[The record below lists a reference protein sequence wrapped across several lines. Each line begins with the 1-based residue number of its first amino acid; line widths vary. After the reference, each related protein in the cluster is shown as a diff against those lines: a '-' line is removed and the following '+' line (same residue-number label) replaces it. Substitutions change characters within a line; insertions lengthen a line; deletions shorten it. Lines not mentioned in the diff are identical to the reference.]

1 LQVTSS
7 KINIMRGKI
16 YSNHLDILMAIHV
29 CNTVLIPQIEL
40 AGRFASFDDKL
51 LDKWNSKLIGTILA
65 ASGEYSGQN
74 LSRTG
79 FNHVTGLIHPRDAIS
94 AARIMDVASRLTSVN
109 RLDARTMWARLRA
122 SDRKQ
127 RKPNDVLQAA
137 LSAGRKRSASNR
149 VLKSL
154 FLMRGLDL
162 RAEVFDEPWWSKQ
175 VKVDEEKQRMV
186 DWNLGWSPCYSRY
199 QLWQNSEV
207 SAIDAFTDGSTLPG
221 VPEPSGLGIVLKDAV
236 AGETVLEVAEVCKA
250 SGNNHLAECIAMLGA
265 VQLTPAQVDLTI
277 YTDSAAAIWAVKGFD
292 RLTPGRRMRLGS
304 RPVVIAL
311 ARLIAA
317 RSGATTIR
325 HVRSHTGDRS
335 YRSIG
340 NARAD
345 QLANDAR
352 EHGRDAVLP
361 PMLEGEEK
369 VVFWSEDRH
378 VIGDLRAEIRRLLA
392 KRNLEKWKAQPHQG
406 RIAEYRGSQLLSH
419 CKHVRRWAFLTQ
431 TPGMVMFLVL
441 ALCEWLPVRARHSH
455 SKRSNEERIC
465 LWCTDQVVDD
475 SRHALSC
482 PANWL
487 WIRNR
492 RRDVDRILKCLPRE
506 VALRPVVKWQ
516 QPERYTEFAVNLIS
530 PNELD
535 LQLCR
540 RLAKDYLT
548 QRGETGSEAE
558 FVEQVKKLLAFF
570 LCDCI
575 GPGGHYCVL
584 SKSASLLFGFQE
596 ILRVKLS
603 LSVELFADA
612 VHRNNRF
619 TRWASGRE
627 DDTVFGSLGDAFN
640 ISWKGM
646 MAVAYPPQVGTVL
659 DKLAEKL
666 LGDLRTSLPTR
677 IVLVL
682 EEGNVLDEVCK
693 WEQSSVLCT
702 FPAGSFPTI
711 SPSSFRQPYTE
722 HKNKSLR
729 QRAAVTVLI
738 VQNREAADR
747 YPVDSLALEKALTRW
762 SYAHKAACKIEPPKP
777 LPLTMEDLSR
787 AWTSPGLVCG
797 HDGKLNWFDGPPAVA
812 KVVALAP
819 HSDAKVQT
827 ALDKVLNFDRY
838 AGALGLIP
846 SGISSLIAKAVNPSN
861 SKAGRIVEKAHISKL
876 SYVIFTSAFNMWME
890 RKRRE
895 IAWKSRDKDSKK
907 NRTLRTPGKRIES
920 KAGKTRVG
928 VRRSAR
934 ILERKTR
941 VEESVHDDRVA
952 PDGKEVDS
960 RNHVT
965 RSPPRLPV
973 APLSVWHG
981 IPLVAHSATQI
992 ASGQSHSDNLLARSS
1007 ESCRSS

>member
-1 LQVTSS
+1 
-7 KINIMRGKI
+7 
-16 YSNHLDILMAIHV
+16 
-29 CNTVLIPQIEL
+29 
-40 AGRFASFDDKL
+40 
-51 LDKWNSKLIGTILA
+51 
-65 ASGEYSGQN
+65 
-74 LSRTG
+74 
-79 FNHVTGLIHPRDAIS
+79 
-94 AARIMDVASRLTSVN
+94 
-109 RLDARTMWARLRA
+109 
-122 SDRKQ
+122 
-127 RKPNDVLQAA
+127 
-137 LSAGRKRSASNR
+137 
-149 VLKSL
+149 
-154 FLMRGLDL
+154 
-162 RAEVFDEPWWSKQ
+162 
-175 VKVDEEKQRMV
+175 
-186 DWNLGWSPCYSRY
+186 
-199 QLWQNSEV
+199 
-207 SAIDAFTDGSTLPG
+207 
-221 VPEPSGLGIVLKDAV
+221 
-236 AGETVLEVAEVCKA
+236 
-250 SGNNHLAECIAMLGA
+250 MLGA
-265 VQLTPAQVDLTI
+265 VQLTPAQVDLNI

-292 RLTPGRRMRLGS
+292 KLTPGRRMRLGS

-317 RSGATTIR
+317 RSGTTTIR
-325 HVRSHTGDRS
+325 HVRSHTGDTS
-335 YRSIG
+335 YRSVG

-345 QLANDAR
+345 LLANDAR
-352 EHGRDAVLP
+352 EHGRDALLQ

-392 KRNLEKWKAQPHQG
+392 KRNLEEWKAQPHQG
-406 RIAEYRGSQLLSH
+406 RIAENRGPQLLSH

-431 TPGMVMFLVL
+431 NPEMVMFLVL

-455 SKRSNEERIC
+455 SKRSDEERIC
-465 LWCTDQVVDD
+465 LWCTDQVVED

-482 PANWL
+482 PANWR

-516 QPERYTEFAVNLIS
+516 QPERYTEYAVNLIS
-530 PNELD
+530 PNVLD
-535 LQLCR
+535 RQLCR
-540 RLAKDYLT
+540 RLAKDYLI
-548 QRGETGSEAE
+548 QRDEAGSEAE
-558 FVEQVKKLLAFF
+558 FVEQVKMLLAFF

-575 GPGGHYCVL
+575 GPGGHYCEL

-627 DDTVFGSLGDAFN
+627 DDTVFGSLGNALN

-646 MAVAYPPQVGTVL
+646 MAVAYPPQVVLVL

-666 LGDLRTSLPTR
+666 QGDLRTSLPTR

-682 EEGNVLDEVCK
+682 EEGNILDEVRK

-702 FPAGSFPTI
+702 FPAGTFPKI

-722 HKNKSLR
+722 HKILR

-747 YPVDSLALEKALTRW
+747 YPVDWLALEKALTRW
-762 SYAHKAACKIEPPKP
+762 SYAHKAACNIEPPKS
-777 LPLTMEDLSR
+777 LSLAMEDLSR
-787 AWTSPGLVCG
+787 AWTSPGLLLCG

-812 KVVALAP
+812 KAVAMAP
-819 HSDAKVQT
+819 HSDAKVQA

-861 SKAGRIVEKAHISKL
+861 SKAGRLVEKAHISKL
-876 SYVIFTSAFNMWME
+876 SYVIFFSAFSMWME

-895 IAWKSRDKDSKK
+895 IAWKSRDKVDSKK
-907 NRTLRTPGKRIES
+907 NRTSRTLGKQVES
-920 KAGKTRVG
+920 KAGKTQVG

-934 ILERKTR
+934 ILERKVR
-941 VEESVHDDRVA
+941 AEESVLDHRVV
-952 PDGKEVDS
+952 PDGIDVDS
-960 RNHVT
+960 RNRET
-965 RSPPRLPV
+965 RPPPRL
-973 APLSVWHG
+973 
-981 IPLVAHSATQI
+981 LVAHSATQL
-992 ASGQSHSDNLLARSS
+992 ASGHSHSDNLLARSS